1 MLADQRPTIFAHY
14 YMNLPPVIGI
24 TVCNKPYEALAHQ
37 AAASFRKYTGAPAI
51 ILTTDDPASYDWKY
65 ALPEIAGDRVFCFF
79 DADTL
84 VIKPLDLAP
93 FRNIAGVA
101 AVRDA
106 SRQALDSFCLPD
118 ALALDFPPDRY
129 CNTGFF
135 FANARQPAVRAAF
148 DLARRLMAESRAGI
162 GPVLKDVT
170 EQSLLNAAWYRTG
183 VDMMF
188 LPDGLNFWPHAVHRG
203 WLEWQGGIQVLHA
216 AGVPLAQ
223 KAEFLE
229 KHRLVFEP

>member
-1 MLADQRPTIFAHY
+1 
-14 YMNLPPVIGI
+14 MNLPPVIGI

-37 AAASFRKYTGAPAI
+37 AAASFRKYTGAPAL

-84 VIKPLDLAP
+84 VIKPLDLSP
-93 FRNIAGVA
+93 FRNINGIA

-118 ALALDFPPDRY
+118 ALALDFPPENY
-129 CNTGFF
+129 CNTGFLI
-135 FANARQPAVRAAF
+135 ANPRVPAVRAAF
-148 DLARRLMAESRAGI
+148 DLARRLMAEHRAGI

-170 EQSLLNAAWYRTG
+170 EQSLLCAAWHRAG
-183 VDMMF
+183 VDMTF
-188 LPDGLNFWPHAVHRG
+188 LPDAMNFWPHAVHRG
-203 WLEWQGGIQVLHA
+203 WLDWQGGIKVLHA
-216 AGVPLAQ
+216 AGVPLAE
-223 KAEFLE
+223 KAAFLAR
-229 KHRLVFEP
+229 HAAVFEA

>member
-1 MLADQRPTIFAHY
+1 
-14 YMNLPPVIGI
+14 MNLPPVIGI

-37 AAASFRKYTGAPAI
+37 AAASFRKYTGAPAL

-84 VIKPLDLAP
+84 FIKPLDLAP

-118 ALALDFPPDRY
+118 ALALGFPPARY
-129 CNTGFF
+129 CNTGLFI
-135 FANARQPAVRAAF
+135 ANPRQPAVRAAF
-148 DLARRLMAESRAGI
+148 DMARLLMGKYKAGI
-162 GPVLKDVT
+162 GPALKDVT
-170 EQSLLNAAWYRTG
+170 EQSILNAAWHGAG

-188 LPDGLNFWPHAVHRG
+188 LPDTINFWPHAVHRG
-203 WLEWQGGIQVLHA
+203 WLDWQSGIQVLHA
-216 AGVPLAQ
+216 AGVPLAD

-229 KHRLVFEP
+229 RHRLVFEY

>member
-1 MLADQRPTIFAHY
+1 
-14 YMNLPPVIGI
+14 MNLPPVIGI

-37 AAASFRKYTGAPAI
+37 AAASFRKYTGAPAL
-51 ILTTDDPASYDWKY
+51 ILTTDDPNSYDWKY

-84 VIKPLDLAP
+84 LIRPLDLAP

-129 CNTGFF
+129 CNTGLFI
-135 FANARQPAVRAAF
+135 ANARQPAVRAAF
-148 DLARRLMAESRAGI
+148 DLARLLMAEHRVGI
-162 GPVLKDVT
+162 GPALKDVT
-170 EQSLLNAAWYRTG
+170 EQSLLNAAWHRAG
-183 VDMMF
+183 VDMTF
-188 LPDGLNFWPHAVHRG
+188 LGDDWNFWPHAVHRG
-203 WLEWQGGIQVLHA
+203 WLEWQGGIKVLHA
-216 AGVPLAQ
+216 AGVPLAE
-223 KAEFLE
+223 KAAFLE
-229 KHRLVFEP
+229 KHRAVFEP

>member
-1 MLADQRPTIFAHY
+1 
-14 YMNLPPVIGI
+14 MNLPPVIGI

-37 AAASFRKYTGAPAI
+37 AAASFRKYTGAPAL
-51 ILTTDDPASYDWKY
+51 ILTTDDPNSYDWKY

-84 VIKPLDLAP
+84 LIRPLDLAP

-129 CNTGFF
+129 CNTGFL

-148 DLARRLMAESRAGI
+148 DLAGLLMAEHRAGI
-162 GPVLKDVT
+162 GPALKDVT
-170 EQSLLNAAWYRTG
+170 EQSLLNAAWHRAG
-183 VDMMF
+183 VDMTF
-188 LPDGLNFWPHAVHRG
+188 LGDDWNFWPHAVARG
-203 WLEWQGGIQVLHA
+203 WLEWQGGIKVLHA
-216 AGVPLAQ
+216 AGVPLAE
-223 KAEFLE
+223 KAAFLE
-229 KHRLVFEP
+229 KHRAVFEP

>member
-1 MLADQRPTIFAHY
+1 
-14 YMNLPPVIGI
+14 MNLPPIIGI

-37 AAASFRKYTGAPAI
+37 AAASFRKYTGAPAL

-84 VIKPLDLAP
+84 FIKPVDFAP
-93 FRNIAGVA
+93 FRNINGIA

-106 SRQALDSFCLPD
+106 SRQAVDSFCLPD

-129 CNTGFF
+129 CNTGLFI
-135 FANARQPAVRAAF
+135 ANPRVPAVRAAF
-148 DLARRLMAESRAGI
+148 DLARRLMGEHKAGI
-162 GPVLKDVT
+162 GPALKDVT
-170 EQSLLNAAWYRTG
+170 EQSLLCAAWQRAG
-183 VDMMF
+183 VDMTF
-188 LPDGLNFWPHAVHRG
+188 LGDDWNFWPHAVHRG
-203 WLEWQGGIQVLHA
+203 WLEWRSGIKVLHA

-223 KAEFLE
+223 KAEFLAR
-229 KHRLVFEP
+229 HAAVFEA

>member
-1 MLADQRPTIFAHY
+1 
-14 YMNLPPVIGI
+14 MNLPPVIGI

-37 AAASFRKYTGAPAI
+37 AAASFRKYTGAPAL

-84 VIKPLDLAP
+84 VIKPLDLDP
-93 FRNIAGVA
+93 FRNINGIA

-129 CNTGFF
+129 CNTGLFI
-135 FANARQPAVRAAF
+135 ANPRVPAVRAAF
-148 DLARRLMAESRAGI
+148 DLARRLMAEHRAGI

-170 EQSLLNAAWYRTG
+170 
-183 VDMMF
+183 
-188 LPDGLNFWPHAVHRG
+188 
-203 WLEWQGGIQVLHA
+203 
-216 AGVPLAQ
+216 
-223 KAEFLE
+223 
-229 KHRLVFEP
+229 

>member
-1 MLADQRPTIFAHY
+1 MRSHTCAPSPLPLV
-14 YMNLPPVIGI
+14 NLPSVIGI
-24 TVCNKPYEALAHQ
+24 TIATPGYFDLAET
-37 AAASFRKYTGAPAI
+37 AAASFRKYARAPALV
-51 ILTTDDPASYDWKY
+51 LTTDEAGYDWKY
-65 ALPEIAGDRVFCFF
+65 TLPEIAGDRVFCFF
-79 DADTL
+79 DSDVL
-84 VIKPLDLAP
+84 FIKPLDLAP
-93 FRNIAGVA
+93 FRNIAGIA

-170 EQSLLNAAWYRTG
+170 EQSILNAAWHRAG

-188 LPDGLNFWPHAVHRG
+188 LGNDWNFWPHACHRG
-203 WLEWQGGIQVLHA
+203 WLDWQGGIKVLHA
-216 AGVPLAQ
+216 AGVPLAE
-223 KAEFLE
+223 KAAFLE
-229 KHRLVFEP
+229 RHRAVFEP